1 MAAKTMLR
9 DQMLSWL
16 EKHRA
21 GGTSIAL
28 VELATHFPRKN
39 FAAILKAAET
49 LHKLNKANFDGIAIA
64 TMYETEE
71 DE

>member
-1 MAAKTMLR
+1 
-9 DQMLSWL
+9 
-16 EKHRA
+16 
-21 GGTSIAL
+21 
-28 VELATHFPRKN
+28 THFPRKH

-71 DE
+71 D